1 MYCTMVLP
9 YPATLA
15 KLLVGYGKRRAG
27 GGACIFLSGIFCKMD
42 SPDNLKSFFQCTVV
56 Q

>member
-27 GGACIFLSGIFCKMD
+27 GGVLVYSCPVYSVRWIVPQKLFSM
-42 SPDNLKSFFQCTVV
+42 
-56 Q
+56 